1 MAWCFVGVPGPRPL
15 LGNGVASSCGGEG
28 CAFGFSL
35 RGSLQEGRGRCVG
48 GLAARGGGGEEGDL
62 CEGDLRGWVRMTAC
76 VASSVEGAGTRG
88 VCTREG

>member
-15 LGNGVASSCGGEG
+15 LGNGVASPCGGKG
-28 CAFGFSL
+28 VLSVVP
-35 RGSLQEGRGRCVG
+35 SEGRCRRAGGGVWGGR
-48 GLAARGGGGEEGDL
+48 ASRGGGGVEGDL

-88 VCTREG
+88 VCTRER